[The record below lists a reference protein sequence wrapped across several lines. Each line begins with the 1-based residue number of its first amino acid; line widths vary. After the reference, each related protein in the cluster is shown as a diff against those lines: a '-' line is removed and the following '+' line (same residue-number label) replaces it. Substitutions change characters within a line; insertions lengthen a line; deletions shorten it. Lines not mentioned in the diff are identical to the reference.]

1 MRGFLQI
8 MLVLAILLLALGASF
23 LVLDVVSLGEFRTIL
38 QKSLIV
44 LAIFTGAGLVASLL
58 TKPNQ

>member
-8 MLVLAILLLALGASF
+8 MLVLATVLLALGASF
-23 LVLDVVSLGEFRTIL
+23 LVLDIVSLGEFRTIL

-44 LAIFTGAGLVASLL
+44 LAILTGAGLVVSLL